1 MNGTFRNPR
10 FAALFVALLLACSLA
25 SIPAAQG
32 DELADKLT
40 EYMAKTAKNDG
51 FSGTVLVAKEGKP
64 LWREAYG
71 KANYEWDV
79 PNTIDTRFRLGS
91 ITKQFTA
98 MAIMILAER
107 GKLSVQDP
115 ISKHLADSPKAWE
128 PITIR
133 QLLTH
138 TSGIPSYTSFPQMM
152 TRTVRLPATIDEVI
166 ATFKDK
172 ELDFQPGD
180 KFTYSNSG
188 YIVLGKIIERVSGTD
203 YETFLRQNV
212 FQPLEMNDSG
222 YDHNSA
228 ILPRRAAGH
237 VRMLNLIGNAPYI
250 DMTWPH
256 AAGALYS
263 TVDDLARWDQ
273 ALSAGKLV
281 GPESYKEMF
290 TPERSSYAFGWFVRT
305 RDGHKEIG
313 HGGGIHGFSSS
324 ILRYPDD
331 KLCVVV
337 LNNVVP
343 TRTEQIGRD
352 LAGIVLSDS
361 PKPVEQK

>member
-1 MNGTFRNPR
+1 MIRSCSCPPH
-10 FAALFVALLLACSLA
+10 AALCAALLTYNLL
-25 SIPAAQG
+25 SISPARG
-32 DELADKLT
+32 DELTDKLK
-40 EYMAKTAKNDG
+40 EYMTAAAKNDG
-51 FSGTVLVAKEGKP
+51 FSGTVLVAKDGQP
-64 LWREAYG
+64 LLREAFG

-79 PNTIDTRFRLGS
+79 PNTIDTKFRLGS

-115 ISKHLADSPKAWE
+115 ISKHLAETPPAWE

-152 TRTVRLPATIDEVI
+152 TRTVRLPATVDEVI

-172 ELDFQPGD
+172 ELDFPPGD

-188 YIVLGKIIERVSGTD
+188 YIVLGKIIERTSGTD
-203 YETFLRQNV
+203 YETFLRQNI

-237 VRMLNLIGNAPYI
+237 VRMFNLLANAPFI
-250 DMTWPH
+250 DMGWPH

-273 ALSAGKLV
+273 ALSAGKLI
-281 GPESYKEMF
+281 GPESYKEMV
-290 TPERSSYAFGWFVRT
+290 TPERSSYAFGWFVRE

-337 LNNVVP
+337 LNNVIP
-343 TRTEQIGRD
+343 TRSEQIGRD
-352 LAGIVLSDS
+352 LAGIVLAHS
-361 PKPVEQK
+361 PKPGDKN